1 MEFSNDIESEIYE
14 SAKINAKESGYK
26 LNPDYD
32 IVVMA
37 IKAISNN
44 KREKGEPYCGCRA
57 TIGDKEKDKAL
68 ICPCSH
74 RDKDIEKRGAC
85 LCALYVA

>member
-1 MEFSNDIESEIYE
+1 MDFSNDIETEIYD
-14 SAKINAKESGYK
+14 SAKKNAEECGHK

-32 IVVMA
+32 IVVTA
-37 IKAISNN
+37 IKAIANN
-44 KREKGEPYCGCRA
+44 KREKGEPYCGCRP
-57 TIGDKEKDKAL
+57 TTGDKVKDMAL
-68 ICPCSH
+68 ICPCLR

>member
-1 MEFSNDIESEIYE
+1 MEFSDNIETEIYE
-14 SAKINAKESGYK
+14 SAKKSAEESGYK

-32 IVVMA
+32 IVVIA

-44 KREKGEPYCGCRA
+44 KHEKGEPYCGCRA
-57 TIGDKEKDKAL
+57 TSGDKEKDKAL

-85 LCALYVA
+85 LCALYVS